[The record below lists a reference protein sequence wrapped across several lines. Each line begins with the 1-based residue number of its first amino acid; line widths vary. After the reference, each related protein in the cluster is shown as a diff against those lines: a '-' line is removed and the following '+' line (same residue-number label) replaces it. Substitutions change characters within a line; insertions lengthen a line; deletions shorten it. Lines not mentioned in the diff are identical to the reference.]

1 MPPLFDAEKFR
12 RISSD
17 DPTDDA
23 PARVTALDTT
33 RSFLVE
39 ASAGSGKTE
48 LLIQRYLKLL
58 AQVDEPEEILAITFT
73 RKAAAEMR
81 DRILQELR
89 SAEKDDADAE
99 CSPHQLQTRALALT
113 ALENGRRRS
122 WNLTRQPQ
130 RMYLRT
136 IDSFCRDITARLPI
150 LTQMEAGAEPVTDAA
165 ELYTAASRSV
175 LMQLGGADKNLNHAI
190 RTQLLHLDNR
200 FENAV
205 QLLAGLLG
213 TRDQWGHVLPID
225 REISDEEFD
234 QTLCDQFEH
243 PLQEIHASASREMK
257 QALDRSTAV
266 QIFSL
271 IQHAANFLDKENKKN
286 PFAACL
292 AWTDI
297 PSYRAEDAT
306 CWSTVAAFL
315 LNADGDFRR
324 RVDINLGFPTD
335 SPRKRGMQEL
345 LASIADQDDLL
356 HALRTIQAL
365 PPMQYTEQQRRV
377 LRASFLLLRY
387 ALAHLKLTFA
397 HTAKTDFTELLL
409 AAQHAL
415 ANDTQNIALALG
427 TKIQHLLVDE
437 MQDTSVTQFHLL
449 SHLVKSW
456 DGCSQTVFLVGD
468 PKQSIYS
475 FRHAEVALFARARQT
490 VLGEV
495 PLETISLTR
504 NFRSQQSLVES
515 TNAYFSQIFATT
527 NDTSEILFQ
536 PSLSVHNE
544 AFEERVHWHPQ
555 VLSKKSFP
563 EEDSASDVSVEIDP
577 ALVEAETLCDVI
589 EGYRIEDRTNHRIT
603 RIAILVSNKRHAW
616 PILKAMQRRSLAYRA
631 IEMDT
636 LTDRQPLLDLLA
648 ISRCLLHAADRTA
661 WLAVLRAPWC
671 GLTLADLHT
680 LCGSENAQEMKDW
693 TLPELLRERI
703 PLLSKDGSARA
714 QHVWKTLE
722 QACLQLP
729 QERLASLV
737 ERTWHTL
744 GGPSCIPTTEWPAV
758 EQFFKMLSALE
769 KEGNTLTATLIEERM
784 QKLYAP
790 TPVQGEDCVE
800 VLTIHKAKGL
810 EWDVVLLPCLHKKP
824 RHDDPKLLLW
834 SEEIRTTQEDCGDP
848 DVSLHSRIFL
858 APIQHASETK
868 EPIGQW
874 IRKRIAQR
882 KEAELKRL
890 FYVACTRARR
900 ELHLFA
906 TAVKNIKGELAQP
919 DPRSMLS
926 VAWPFAKEIFTQA
939 VILPN
944 AADNLLTMLPSQPAP
959 LPGIATRLAAETERS
974 DASVGIEIPLSNFC
988 RLPSGWA
995 STPPLP
1001 DVWSKA
1007 ASRNIET
1014 VDEEEIRTEKR
1025 PDASWK
1031 ARLFGTVLHA
1041 LMQPLAEILRTNSG
1055 KEDIDAA
1062 IQRLR
1067 QPATLRMMQGG
1078 YTPRDAQ
1085 TAADRMVRVLL
1096 EVSTDSVAQWLLAK
1110 HPTIDPLLPEFEI
1123 PLTAVLHSTVRSV
1136 RLDRMFLAGAEPLS
1150 KSEGKQQLWIVD
1162 FKTATHGERNLEA
1175 FLAEQK
1181 EYYLE
1186 QMQRYTAVI
1195 QAAYPHIATV
1205 HVGLYFPLLQKFLWW
1220 AEGTS

>member
-1 MPPLFDAEKFR
+1 M
-12 RISSD
+12 D
-17 DPTDDA
+17 DT
-23 PARVTALDTT
+23 PARAAALDTT

-89 SAEKDDADAE
+89 SAETENPDTE
-99 CSPHQLQTRALALT
+99 YSPHKQQTRALAQA
-113 ALENGRRRS
+113 ALENGRRRN

-150 LTQMEAGAEPVTDAA
+150 LTQMEAGAEPVTDAS
-165 ELYTAASRSV
+165 ELYATAARDV
-175 LMQLGGADKNLNHAI
+175 LTQLGGADKNLNHAI
-190 RTQLLHLDNR
+190 RTLLLHLDNR

-205 QLLAGLLG
+205 RLLADLLG
-213 TRDQWGHVLPID
+213 TRDQWGHVLPITQ
-225 REISDEEFD
+225 EISDAEFD
-234 QTLCDQFEH
+234 RILCDRFEH
-243 PLQEIHASASREMK
+243 PFHEIHASASR
-257 QALDRSTAV
+257 ALEQSLPSATAEQV
-266 QIFSL
+266 FSL
-271 IQHAANFLDKENKKN
+271 IQHAARFLEKENKKN
-286 PFAACL
+286 PYAASL
-292 AWTDI
+292 AWTKI
-297 PSYRAEDAT
+297 PTYRAEDAEL
-306 CWSTVAAFL
+306 WSTVAAL
-315 LNADGDFRR
+315 LLTTEGTFRKQ
-324 RVDINLGFPTD
+324 VSVAIGFPPN
-335 SPRKRGMQEL
+335 SPRKREMQEL
-345 LASIADQDDLL
+345 LLSIADNDR
-356 HALRTIQAL
+356 LRDTLRQIQTL
-365 PPMQYTEQQRRV
+365 PPMQYTDQQRRV
-377 LRASFLLLRY
+377 LRASFLLLRH
-387 ALAHLKLTFA
+387 ALAQLKLTFA
-397 HTAKTDFTELLL
+397 RTAKTDFTELLL
-409 AAQHAL
+409 AAQQTL
-415 ANDTQNIALALG
+415 QDDTQNIALALG

-449 SHLVKSW
+449 CHLVTSW

-490 VLGEV
+490 GLGEV

-504 NFRSQQSLVES
+504 NFRSQKSLVET
-515 TNAYFSQIFATT
+515 TNTYFSQIFSTIDDV
-527 NDTSEILFQ
+527 NEILFQ
-536 PSLSVHNE
+536 PSLSVHAEN
-544 AFEERVHWHPQ
+544 FEERVHWHPQ
-555 VLSKKSFP
+555 ILPRKSTL
-563 EEDSASDVSVEIDP
+563 EDEATPDVAPEIDP
-577 ALVEAETLCDVI
+577 ALVEAEALCDVI
-589 EGYRIEDRTNHRIT
+589 EGYRVEDRANNRVT

-648 ISRCLLHAADRTA
+648 ITRCLLHAADRTA

-680 LCGSENAQEMKDW
+680 LCGAENAHAMESW

-703 PLLSKDGSARA
+703 PLLSEDGSTRA

-729 QERLASLV
+729 HERLASLV

-744 GGPSCIPTTEWPAV
+744 GGSSCIPNREWPAV
-758 EQFFKMLSALE
+758 EQFFKMLYALE
-769 KEGNTLTATLIEERM
+769 KEGGTLTATLIEERM

-790 TPVQGEDCVE
+790 TPVQGEDSVE

-810 EWDVVLLPCLHKKP
+810 EWDVVLLPGLHRTP
-824 RHDDPKLLLW
+824 ARDGSKLLLW
-834 SEEIRTTQEDCGDP
+834 SEEIRATQGDDDDP
-848 DVSLHSRIFL
+848 SDTLQSKIFL

-874 IRKRIAQR
+874 IRRRIAQR
-882 KEAELKRL
+882 KEAEMKRL

-900 ELHLFA
+900 ELHLFGA
-906 TAVKNIKGELAQP
+906 AVKNKEGELSRP
-919 DPRSMLS
+919 DTRSVLS
-926 VAWPFAKEIFTQA
+926 VAWPFAEEIFTQA
-939 VILPN
+939 VTLPS
-944 AADNLLTMLPSQPAP
+944 AADNLLAMPPSQPAP
-959 LPGIATRLAAETERS
+959 LSGIATHLAAETEHA
-974 DASVGIEIPLSNFC
+974 DTGVAMEILLSNFR
-988 RLPSGWA
+988 RLPSGWIP
-995 STPPLP
+995 TPPPP
-1001 DVWSKA
+1001 DVWTIA
-1007 ASRNIET
+1007 VPETIET
-1014 VDEEEIRTEKR
+1014 VDGETVRTAKR
-1025 PDASWK
+1025 PEGSWK
-1031 ARLFGTVLHA
+1031 ARTFGTVLHA
-1041 LMQPLAEILRTNSG
+1041 LMQPLAEILRTHSG
-1055 KEDIDAA
+1055 KEKIYAA

-1067 QPATLRMMQGG
+1067 QPAILRMMQGG
-1078 YTPRDAQ
+1078 YAPRDAQ

-1096 EVSTDSVAQWLLAK
+1096 EVSTDSTAQWLLAA
-1110 HPTIDPLLPEFEI
+1110 HPTLDSLLPEFEI
-1123 PLTAVLHSTVRSV
+1123 PLTAVLHKTIRSV

-1150 KSEGKQQLWIVD
+1150 KSEDKQQLWIVD
-1162 FKTATHGERNLEA
+1162 FKTATHGERNLEV

-1186 QMQRYTAVI
+1186 QMQRYVAVI
-1195 QAAYPHIATV
+1195 QAAYPHSASI

-1220 AEGTS
+1220 AESAS